1 MDRSKAISGAAAEY
15 LPGGVD
21 SPVRAFKAVGG
32 EPVVVAYGKGSRIF
46 DADGNE
52 YTDYVG
58 SWGPLILGHA
68 HPAVVQVLQRA
79 AERGT
84 SFGATTE
91 LEVELARIVCDMV
104 PSIEQVRF
112 VNSGTEATMSAL
124 RLARAFTGRDKIVK
138 FEGCYHGHSDGLLAK
153 AGSGVAMLG
162 LPDSAGVPASFTA
175 ETLLAPFNDRS
186 ALEEMFAARG
196 GEIAAL
202 IVEPVPGN
210 MGLVLPEPGFLQFLR
225 DVTSRAGA
233 LLIFDEVITGFRVG
247 PGGAQMHYGVMPD
260 LTCLGKIIG
269 GGLPV
274 GAYGGRRDVMQMV
287 APVGP
292 MYQAGTLSGNPMA
305 MAAGIVTLRA
315 LQEEGV
321 YRRLDDLGAKLADG
335 LRGSARAA
343 EATVQVTQLGS
354 MMTVFFCDEAP
365 GDYAS
370 AKRADTDRYARFFRV
385 MLDAGVYLPPSQF
398 ESMFVSLAHTT
409 EDIDRTIDAAKA
421 AFGAS
426 R

>member
-1 MDRSKAISGAAAEY
+1 
-15 LPGGVD
+15 
-21 SPVRAFKAVGG
+21 
-32 EPVVVAYGKGSRIF
+32 
-46 DADGNE
+46 
-52 YTDYVG
+52 
-58 SWGPLILGHA
+58 
-68 HPAVVQVLQRA
+68 
-79 AERGT
+79 
-84 SFGATTE
+84 
-91 LEVELARIVCDMV
+91 
-104 PSIEQVRF
+104 
-112 VNSGTEATMSAL
+112 
-124 RLARAFTGRDKIVK
+124 
-138 FEGCYHGHSDGLLAK
+138 
-153 AGSGVAMLG
+153 
-162 LPDSAGVPASFTA
+162 
-175 ETLLAPFNDRS
+175 
-186 ALEEMFAARG
+186 
-196 GEIAAL
+196 
-202 IVEPVPGN
+202 
-210 MGLVLPEPGFLQFLR
+210 
-225 DVTSRAGA
+225 
-233 LLIFDEVITGFRVG
+233 
-247 PGGAQMHYGVMPD
+247 
-260 LTCLGKIIG
+260 
-269 GGLPV
+269 
-274 GAYGGRRDVMQMV
+274 MQMV